1 VFGGAYPAAVLY
13 APRAFI
19 AEKPRTTQALVNAL
33 VRALKWIGGRSAE
46 EVAAVMP
53 PDYALGNA
61 ALYQQSVK
69 TSLPTFSRD
78 GRFSREAAEAAYA
91 VLKAFDPDVGS
102 AKIDVAATY
111 TNAFVE
117 KVPAQP

>member
-1 VFGGAYPAAVLY
+1 V
-13 APRAFI
+13 
-19 AEKPRTTQALVNAL
+19 
-33 VRALKWIGGRSAE
+33 E

-53 PDYALGNA
+53 SDYALGNA

-69 TSLPTFSRD
+69 TSLPIFSRD
-78 GRFSREAAEAAYA
+78 GRFSREAAETALA

-102 AKIDVAATY
+102 GKIDVAATY